1 MGKRKRKIDEAVAV
15 KINVLSNHYFDRFAE
30 LSAVMFE
37 WGNYPDT
44 FNERFTELTLFK
56 NGVSVFFNDEVIGYL
71 ALPVALGGNFDVYN
85 NPKIRRAYANNGY
98 NNSSLN
104 ENNSVLIYNNYLC
117 NTNIRYF
124 KLMANRLAKLDCI
137 IDINTNAQK
146 TPILVKADENQ
157 RLTMEML
164 YENYDGDHP
173 YIFGDKAINANQ
185 LQVLQTSAPYVAD
198 KLTELK
204 NMIWNDVLTYLG
216 ISNVTFEKKERML
229 QDEITR
235 SQGGTIA
242 SRYSRLEARRQA
254 CREINRMFGLN
265 MTCNYREDYQFLVE
279 DIINTD
285 EESEVKK

>member
-1 MGKRKRKIDEAVAV
+1 MGKRKRRIDDAVTV
-15 KINVLSNHYFDRFAE
+15 KLNILSNHYFDRFAE

-56 NGVSVFFNDEVIGYL
+56 NGVSVFFNDEVIGFL

-104 ENNSVLIYNNYLC
+104 ENNSVLIYNNYLR

-173 YIFGDKAINANQ
+173 YIFGDKAINTNQ

-198 KLTELK
+198 KVIALK

-254 CREINRMFGLN
+254 CREINKMFGLN
-265 MTCNYREDYQFLVE
+265 MTCNYREDYQIIAE
-279 DIINTD
+279 DIINKSM
-285 EESEVKK
+285 ESEVNT

>member
-1 MGKRKRKIDEAVAV
+1 MGKRKRRIDDAVAV
-15 KINVLSNHYFDRFAE
+15 KLNILSNHYFDRFAE

-56 NGVSVFFNDEVIGYL
+56 NSVSVFFKDEVIGFL

-104 ENNSVLIYNNYLC
+104 ENNSVLIYNNYLR

-173 YIFGDKAINANQ
+173 YIFGDKAINTNQ

-198 KLTELK
+198 KVIELK

-254 CREINRMFGLN
+254 CREINKMFGLN
-265 MTCNYREDYQFLVE
+265 MTCNYREDYQFIVE

-285 EESEVKK
+285 IESEVNT